1 VTIEWL
7 EYPLYSELRVS
18 GRVRVDDWVGTAELP
33 PPSGSR
39 LLVDYG
45 ELEGLDVSIGQLI
58 AAAEEL
64 AAAGVRSAFVAP
76 REPAVLALV
85 RKAMILSRA
94 VEGRDVAIFG
104 TREECEVWLLSA
116 GPGGEQ

>member
-1 VTIEWL
+1 VTIEWF

-33 PPSGSR
+33 PPSGNR

-45 ELEGLDVSIGQLI
+45 ELAGLDVSIGQLI

-64 AAAGVRSAFVAP
+64 AAAGVRCAFVAP
-76 REPAVLALV
+76 RDPTVLALV

-94 VEGRDVAIFG
+94 VEGRDVAIFA
-104 TREECEVWLLSA
+104 TRQECERWLLSA
-116 GPGGEQ
+116 DAGGEQ